1 MKNGV
6 GGFALVIVLI
16 GALFIAANA
25 LFVVQQTESA
35 LVLRFGNPVAE
46 RGVIKTPGLHAK
58 VPFIESV
65 VRIDNRILDLESP
78 KQEVL
83 ASDNQRIEVDAF
95 VRYRITDP
103 LLFYQTVS
111 TIRRANDQLASVL
124 NSALRRVLGEAT
136 LLDIVRESRAS
147 LMTNIGKLVNQEG
160 QRLGLTV
167 VDVRIRRAD
176 LPKEISEKVYSRMQ
190 TERQREAAEFRAQG
204 AEIAARTTAKADADV
219 TIIRAEAQRKSD
231 EIRGQGEAERNRV
244 FAEAFGKDR
253 AFFSFWRSMQAYEQG
268 LKGGDTRMVLSPTS
282 DFFRYFN
289 DPAGAPAAAGG
300 VAPPRPAAPRA
311 APGAPPPPPLAAPA
325 PTQQ

>member
-1 MKNGV
+1 MKNGI
-6 GGFALVIVLI
+6 GGLALVILLI
-16 GALFIAANA
+16 GALFVAANA
-25 LFVVQQTESA
+25 LFIVNQTESA

-95 VRYRITDP
+95 VRYRVTDP
-103 LLFYQTVS
+103 LLFYQTVA
-111 TIRRANDQLASVL
+111 TVRRANDQLASVL

-136 LLDIVRESRAS
+136 LLAIVRDSRSA
-147 LMTNIGKLVNQEG
+147 LMEEIARQVHREG
-160 QRLGLTV
+160 QRIGLTV

-204 AEIAARTTAKADADV
+204 AEQAARTTAKADADV
-219 TIIRAEAQRKSD
+219 IVLRAEAQRKSD
-231 EIRGQGEAERNRV
+231 QIRGEGEAERNRI
-244 FAEAFGKDR
+244 FADAFGKDP

-268 LKGGDTRMVLSPTS
+268 LTAGGTRMVLSPTS

-289 DPAGAPAAAGG
+289 DPAGAAAAGAPG
-300 VAPPRPAAPRA
+300 PAPARSAPPI
-311 APGAPPPPPLAAPA
+311 PA